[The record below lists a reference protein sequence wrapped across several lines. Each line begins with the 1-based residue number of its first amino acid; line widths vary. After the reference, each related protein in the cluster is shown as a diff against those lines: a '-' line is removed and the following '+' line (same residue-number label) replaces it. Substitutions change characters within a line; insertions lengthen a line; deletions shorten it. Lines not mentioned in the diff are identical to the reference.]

1 MKTRDL
7 TSILHKNLLHISCRL
22 KQVSCNARLYQRQT
36 VKQWIRMQKKNPT
49 KFKAKKAQIQA
60 KKAQMQ
66 AKPAQWI
73 VEAVNENQ
81 APM

>member
-22 KQVSCNARLYQRQT
+22 KQVSRLYQRQT
-36 VKQWIRMQKKNPT
+36 MKQWKRMQKKNTT
-49 KFKAKKAQIQA
+49 KFKAKTAQIQA